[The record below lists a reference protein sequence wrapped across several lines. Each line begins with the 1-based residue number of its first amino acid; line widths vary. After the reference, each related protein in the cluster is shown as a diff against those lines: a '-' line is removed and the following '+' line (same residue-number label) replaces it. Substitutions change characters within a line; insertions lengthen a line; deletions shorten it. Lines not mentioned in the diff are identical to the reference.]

1 MRNRHV
7 KQSIPKILG
16 AIQVKLDECNQ
27 ELDGLGEPRA
37 DNQAQ
42 FTLVNRVA
50 ARYSAMA
57 EGALNGHYEILS
69 DEKLFARKLIR
80 DNLEAFQEAMAT
92 GGLKVPFSTS
102 DMDSELLVGAAE
114 DQYAERF
121 MLSPIYAWIS
131 SAIRDYRGKEDIGEV
146 NPEVKDQLWK
156 KQTASWQGIAS
167 QALDNVDKT
176 IESVNAVLFQE
187 ACPDKRL
194 RPRLQIWLQDEFR
207 KASAHARVELQHL
220 IENELHAHLFTL
232 HPLKK
237 AKQNEFH
244 SKRVA
249 SLTERIRKLNP
260 AFNGPQAQPGETK
273 VKPVTSEMIIS
284 SHIYKT
290 PALVGVFNTHDSLA
304 AYYDVAL
311 YRFIDNFALQVVE
324 RHLLGPSGPL
334 RLFNPQYV
342 AEKLYGPKNAKALSN
357 LADEDPEIAQD
368 RAKLE
373 AQRASLEDGK
383 IRVQNFKVL

>member
-7 KQSIPKILG
+7 KQSIPGILG
-16 AIQVKLDECNQ
+16 AIQVKLDECNRAI
-27 ELDGLGEPRA
+27 DRLGEPRT

-42 FTLVNRVA
+42 FTLVNKVA

-57 EGALNGHYEILS
+57 EAALNGHYEILS

-80 DNLEAFQEAMAT
+80 DDLEAFQEAMAT

-102 DMDSELLVGAAE
+102 DIDAELLTDARKRTDAE
-114 DQYAERF
+114 KF
-121 MLSPIYAWIS
+121 MVSPIYSWIS
-131 SAIRDYRGKEDIGEV
+131 SAIRDYRGKEDTGEV

-167 QALDNVDKT
+167 QALDKVEKT
-176 IESVNAVLFQE
+176 INSVNTVLFQE
-187 ACPDKRL
+187 ACPDGRL

-207 KASAHARVELQHL
+207 KTSAQARVELQQL
-220 IENELHAHLFTL
+220 IDNEIHAHLFTL
-232 HPLKK
+232 HPI
-237 AKQNEFH
+237 KQARQSEYH
-244 SKRVA
+244 SKRVE
-249 SLTERIRKLNP
+249 SLTAKLQKGS
-260 AFNGPQAQPGETK
+260 ADWNGPQILSGETD
-273 VKPVTSEMIIS
+273 VKQVTPEMIVS
-284 SHIYKT
+284 SIIYKS
-290 PALVGVFNTHDSLA
+290 PLLAGVFNTHDSLA

-342 AEKLYGPKNAKALSN
+342 AEKLYGSKNQKSLSN
-357 LADEDPEIAQD
+357 LADEDPETAQE